1 MDNCDTVLAGLG
13 SQAVRLGLFL
23 IVFLLAF
30 GVEDAQAFWRLFRRL
45 LEPMEG
51 EHELAPSRLTTGE
64 SLNGLEASI
73 IALEGVVRQWLWLVG
88 GWSEASRWQLRLWA
102 KWLHV

>member
-23 IVFLLAF
+23 IVFL
-30 GVEDAQAFWRLFRRL
+30 VEDAQAFWRLFRRL
-45 LEPMEG
+45 LKPLEG
-51 EHELAPSRLTTGE
+51 EHELAPSF
-64 SLNGLEASI
+64 SI
-73 IALEGVVRQWLWLVG
+73 IGLEGVLRQWLWLVG

-102 KWLHV
+102 KWLNV